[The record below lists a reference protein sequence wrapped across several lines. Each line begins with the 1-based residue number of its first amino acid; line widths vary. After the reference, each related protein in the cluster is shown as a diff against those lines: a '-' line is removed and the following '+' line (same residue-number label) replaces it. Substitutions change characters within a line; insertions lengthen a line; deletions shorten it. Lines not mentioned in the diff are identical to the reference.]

1 MNKLDYS
8 KIDNIKVDGI
18 DYSDYPDFCDAYI
31 ASADYDGRAMTDEEL
46 DLLNEDYD
54 FVYSALEAI
63 GLWNEMFS

>member
-18 DYSDYPDFCDAYI
+18 DYSDYPDFADAYI

-46 DLLNEDYD
+46 DLLNEDSD

-63 GLWNEMFS
+63 GLWNGMY

>member
-46 DLLNEDYD
+46 DLLN
-54 FVYSALEAI
+54 
-63 GLWNEMFS
+63 